1 MKNQIII
8 KNKIITLK
16 EKIGELCYCFVSIN
30 GAKQSNQ
37 EDKVLIPASFWSRFQ
52 RNPNYANKVLINEFV
67 KKKSVRIIQN
77 LNRSSIKFH
86 VSWVEN
92 NSLLIMARY

>member
-8 KNKIITLK
+8 KNKTISLK

-30 GAKQSNQ
+30 GANQSSQ
-37 EDKVLIPASFWSRFQ
+37 EEKVLIPASFWSRFQ

-67 KKKSVRIIQN
+67 EKIGPNYS
-77 LNRSSIKFH
+77 KFKQELDQIPRFM
-86 VSWVEN
+86 SGK
-92 NSLLIMARY
+92 